1 MSFRIENDV
10 IKLTR
15 GDTAQFVITPY
26 SSDGS
31 EYELK
36 DGDVVTFT
44 VKKNTYDKQVLI
56 QKTGLEVEIKP
67 EETNDLTYGT
77 YKYDVQMTFADG
89 RIDTFIGPS
98 DFVLTE
104 EVTF

>member
-1 MSFRIENDV
+1 MSFKIDNNV
-10 IKLTR
+10 MKLTR
-15 GDTAQFVITPY
+15 GDTAQFIITPY
-26 SSDGS
+26 SSDGK
-31 EYELK
+31 EYTLQE
-36 DGDVVTFT
+36 GDVITFT
-44 VKKNTYDKQVLI
+44 VKKNTYNKQVLI

-67 EETNDLTYGT
+67 EETNNLTYGT

-89 RIDTFIGPS
+89 RVDTFIGPE